1 MFVLFKIA
9 MKSKF
14 PTMVKNYL
22 KCSGWCTNCEGTWS
36 TGNDGKLA
44 KYALVQEVQA
54 WWYGGY
60 DNFHLAEVQFRTG
73 RLPASIS
80 VSANCQTDNHYIH
93 RCQMGIANLKS
104 GERPINAKQ
113 MF

>member
-1 MFVLFKIA
+1 MKANPNPAKNQKMFVLFKIA

-14 PTMVKNYL
+14 PTMVKSYL
-22 KCSGWCTNCEGTWS
+22 KFSGWCTNCEGTWS

-60 DNFHLAEVQFRTG
+60 DHFHLAEVQFRTG
-73 RLPASIS
+73 RHPFQS
-80 VSANCQTDNHYIH
+80 VLT
-93 RCQMGIANLKS
+93 
-104 GERPINAKQ
+104 AKQ
-113 MF
+113 IIIISIDARWALLI